1 MSKQQGLSGI
11 WNYCAIALI
20 IRYFLIRKRLAGY
33 WRRFKREQA
42 VKCEQVL
49 QELGYKQSRII
60 GQVMPASSGVP
71 PLRFV

>member
-1 MSKQQGLSGI
+1 MMQCDRANYPVLFDPQTSGGL
-11 WNYCAIALI
+11 
-20 IRYFLIRKRLAGY
+20 LATIPAD
-33 WRRFKREQA
+33 QA

-49 QELGYKQSRII
+49 QELRYQQSRII